1 MNCRHQFTFK
11 YKNSKSDTILK
22 QSIVKKILENNTKEK
37 YKCMKK
43 NMKLSNKLYLKSG
56 WWVYA

>member
-56 WWVYA
+56 